1 MNCLTSKE
9 LRRMKTVPDIR
20 FKGFEEDEWKKKQIG
35 EIGYTY
41 SGLTGKT
48 KSDFGIGD
56 CLYITFL
63 NVLNNAII
71 NSSILEKVN
80 VCIDE
85 KQNKVCK
92 GDILFNTSSE
102 TPEELGM
109 CAAVDEELIDVY
121 LNSFCFGLRITDKE
135 IDSLFFAY
143 LMRSDIGR
151 NIMKFLAQGATRY
164 NLSKN
169 NFYKTKLLLPETKAE
184 QYQIA
189 SYFRQLD
196 IQISEQEK
204 RIVKLKQLKSA
215 SLISMFPQQG
225 ETVPRVRFKGFDGE
239 WNEQKA
245 EVIFR
250 QFIEKNRPDLP
261 VLSATQDRGMVTR
274 KAIGYDI
281 SHDKRN
287 ECTYKHILPG
297 QFVIHLRSFQG
308 GFAHSDIEGIA
319 SPAYTVF
326 EFRDKNQHNDIFWK
340 YIFSSKSFI
349 KQLEKITYGI
359 RDGRSI
365 SFDEFKDM
373 KFIIPCVKEQ
383 HQIASYFRQLDIQ
396 ISEQEKRLEKL
407 KQIKAACLDKMF
419 V

>member
-1 MNCLTSKE
+1 
-9 LRRMKTVPDIR
+9 MKNVPDIR
-20 FKGFEEDEWKKKQIG
+20 FMSFDE
-35 EIGYTY
+35 
-41 SGLTGKT
+41 
-48 KSDFGIGD
+48 
-56 CLYITFL
+56 
-63 NVLNNAII
+63 
-71 NSSILEKVN
+71 
-80 VCIDE
+80 
-85 KQNKVCK
+85 
-92 GDILFNTSSE
+92 
-102 TPEELGM
+102 
-109 CAAVDEELIDVY
+109 
-121 LNSFCFGLRITDKE
+121 
-135 IDSLFFAY
+135 
-143 LMRSDIGR
+143 
-151 NIMKFLAQGATRY
+151 
-164 NLSKN
+164 
-169 NFYKTKLLLPETKAE
+169 
-184 QYQIA
+184 
-189 SYFRQLD
+189 
-196 IQISEQEK
+196 
-204 RIVKLKQLKSA
+204 
-215 SLISMFPQQG
+215 
-225 ETVPRVRFKGFDGE
+225 E

-365 SFDEFKDM
+365 SFDEFKEM
-373 KFIIPCVKEQ
+373 KFFIPCVEEQ

-396 ISEQEKRLEKL
+396 ISEQEKRIVKLKQLKSACLISMFPQQGETVPRVRFKGFNGEWKKKKLNSFASRITRKNSKLESKLPVTISALNGIIEQTMFFNNIVASSNLSGYYLMKKGEFAYNKSYSCGFPFGAVKRMDRYEMGALSNLYIVFKLEDTVCDDYILYLFETSTWHKEVSMRASEGARNHGLLNIGAEDFLDIDIWVPNDKAEQHQIASYFRNLDIQISEQEKRLDKL

>member
-1 MNCLTSKE
+1 
-9 LRRMKTVPDIR
+9 MKIVPDIS
-20 FKGFEEDEWKKKQIG
+20 FKGFEKEWKKKQIG

-151 NIMKFLAQGATRY
+151 KIMKFLAQGATRY

-215 SLISMFPQQG
+215 CLISMFPQQG

-239 WNEQKA
+239 WKNIKLKDILVERHEMSTITFLLPQLSFTIS
-245 EVIFR
+245 EGVIKP
-250 QFIEKNRPDLP
+250 ENRKTNKRDFLI
-261 VLSATQDRGMVTR
+261 
-274 KAIGYDI
+274 K
-281 SHDKRN
+281 DKEN
-287 ECTYKHILPG
+287 K
-297 QFVIHLRSFQG
+297 
-308 GFAHSDIEGIA
+308 
-319 SPAYTVF
+319 
-326 EFRDKNQHNDIFWK
+326 K
-340 YIFSSKSFI
+340 YIVTKIGDIIYNPANVVFGAIHRNNLCDGVVSPIYKIFYSEEDTKFVECIVRNPAFINKLTLYTEGTVTKLKTLKPESF
-349 KQLEKITYGI
+349 LDMEVCITN
-359 RDGRSI
+359 D
-365 SFDEFKDM
+365 KA
-373 KFIIPCVKEQ
+373 EQ
-383 HQIASYFRQLDIQ
+383 HQIASYFRNLDIQ

>member
-1 MNCLTSKE
+1 
-9 LRRMKTVPDIR
+9 MKIVPDIR
-20 FKGFEEDEWKKKQIG
+20 FKGFEEEWKLSELGRLFIERIENNPNAEMLSVTINDGIIKASENG
-35 EIGYTY
+35 RFDN
-41 SGLTGKT
+41 SNSN
-48 KSDFGIGD
+48 KSK
-56 CLYITFL
+56 YKS
-63 NVLNNAII
+63 V
-71 NSSILEKVN
+71 K
-80 VCIDE
+80 
-85 KQNKVCK
+85 K
-92 GDILFNTSSE
+92 GDI
-102 TPEELGM
+102 
-109 CAAVDEELIDVY
+109 AY
-121 LNSFCFGLRITDKE
+121 NS
-135 IDSLFFAY
+135 
-143 LMRSDIGR
+143 MR
-151 NIMKFLAQGATRY
+151 MWQGASGVSNFEGIVSPAYTVLCPVSGVNSVFFSYLFKTIDTIKKFRLHSQGMTKDTWNLKY
-164 NLSKN
+164 PALSKIAVE
-169 NFYKTKLLLPETKAE
+169 YPLEECQQL
-184 QYQIA
+184 QVA
-189 SYFRQLD
+189 SYLQNIDL
-196 IQISEQEK
+196 QISKLVK
-204 RIVKLKQLKSA
+204 RIVKLRQLKSA
-215 SLISMFPQQG
+215 CLISMFPQQG

>member
-1 MNCLTSKE
+1 
-9 LRRMKTVPDIR
+9 MKIVPDIS
-20 FKGFEEDEWKKKQIG
+20 FKGFEKEWKKKQIG

-85 KQNKVCK
+85 KQNKVCR

-151 NIMKFLAQGATRY
+151 KIMKFLAQGATRY

-169 NFYKTKLLLPETKAE
+169 NFYKTKLLLPETK
-184 QYQIA
+184 
-189 SYFRQLD
+189 S
-196 IQISEQEK
+196 
-204 RIVKLKQLKSA
+204 
-215 SLISMFPQQG
+215 
-225 ETVPRVRFKGFDGE
+225 
-239 WNEQKA
+239 
-245 EVIFR
+245 
-250 QFIEKNRPDLP
+250 
-261 VLSATQDRGMVTR
+261 
-274 KAIGYDI
+274 
-281 SHDKRN
+281 
-287 ECTYKHILPG
+287 
-297 QFVIHLRSFQG
+297 
-308 GFAHSDIEGIA
+308 
-319 SPAYTVF
+319 
-326 EFRDKNQHNDIFWK
+326 
-340 YIFSSKSFI
+340 
-349 KQLEKITYGI
+349 
-359 RDGRSI
+359 
-365 SFDEFKDM
+365 
-373 KFIIPCVKEQ
+373 EQ
-383 HQIASYFRQLDIQ
+383 HQIASYFRNLDIQ

>member
-1 MNCLTSKE
+1 
-9 LRRMKTVPDIR
+9 MKNVPDIR
-20 FKGFEEDEWKKKQIG
+20 FKGFEDEWERLVVSDLLQVNKTLNTDNRYGREDVLSVSDECGIVNQIKYLG
-35 EIGYTY
+35 RSYA
-41 SGLTGKT
+41 GKSVLKYKVVKPNQIVYT
-48 KSDFGIGD
+48 KSPLKDKPYGI
-56 CLYITFL
+56 
-63 NVLNNAII
+63 V
-71 NSSILEKVN
+71 
-80 VCIDE
+80 
-85 KQNKVCK
+85 KQ
-92 GDILFNTSSE
+92 
-102 TPEELGM
+102 
-109 CAAVDEELIDVY
+109 
-121 LNSFCFGLRITDKE
+121 
-135 IDSLFFAY
+135 
-143 LMRSDIGR
+143 SDIYGIVSSLYAVYDIIGNCIPSYIQWYFEPYYR
-151 NIMKFLAQGATRY
+151 INKYFRPLVNKGAKNTINISDTNAVTGTIYIPKIVEQTIISSYLEF
-164 NLSKN
+164 LSKHIN
-169 NFYKTKLLLPETKAE
+169 DTTKK
-184 QYQIA
+184 IA
-189 SYFRQLD
+189 S
-196 IQISEQEK
+196 
-204 RIVKLKQLKSA
+204 LKQLKSA
-215 SLISMFPQQG
+215 CLISMFPQQG

-245 EVIFR
+245 ENIFR

-383 HQIASYFRQLDIQ
+383 HQIASYFRNLDIQ